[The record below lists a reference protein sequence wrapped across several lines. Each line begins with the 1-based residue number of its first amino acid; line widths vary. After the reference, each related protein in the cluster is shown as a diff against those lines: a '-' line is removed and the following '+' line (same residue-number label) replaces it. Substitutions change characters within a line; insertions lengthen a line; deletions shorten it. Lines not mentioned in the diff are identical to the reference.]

1 MRVLIASNIEA
12 KDLFQ
17 KFSDAA
23 YTVDICHF
31 DDFSESV
38 EQFKPDLILLHCGCR
53 VKNCLQ
59 KLSSIKM
66 KFPSIPVIFLTR
78 ISAEH
83 IAVEAFRL
91 GAKDYFREP
100 VYFPELLETINNLA
114 KHIKHN
120 SEKRKAAVSP
130 ASIVTNHTDQT
141 LPSNIAKVICF
152 MDENLSRDIGLEQ
165 LAKKAAMSKH
175 HFCRVFKKHTGVSPM
190 HFLTGKRIE
199 RAKIL
204 LLDEELAIVDVI
216 AEVGFQDQSNF
227 IKNFKKIEGVT
238 PSFYRRDNL
247 RARNH
252 H

>member
-1 MRVLIASNIEA
+1 MRILIASNVEA
-12 KDLFQ
+12 QDLFQ
-17 KFSDAA
+17 DFSTTAHK
-23 YTVDICHF
+23 VDICHV
-31 DDFSESV
+31 DASA
-38 EQFKPDLILLHCGCR
+38 QAINKFKPDLILLHCGCR
-53 VKNCLQ
+53 VKYCLQ
-59 KLSSIKM
+59 KLSFIKT
-66 KFPSIPVIFLTR
+66 KLPSIPVIFLTR

-100 VYFPELLETINNLA
+100 FYFPELHETINNLS
-114 KHIKHN
+114 KYLKKG
-120 SEKRKAAVSP
+120 SEKRKAAISP
-130 ASIVTNHTDQT
+130 ASIVTNHAHEN
-141 LPSNIAKVICF
+141 LPPKIARVVCYMEK
-152 MDENLSRDIGLEQ
+152 NLSRDISLDQ
-165 LAKKAAMSKH
+165 LAKEAAMSKH

-190 HFLTGKRIE
+190 HFLTAKRIE

-204 LLDEELAIVDVI
+204 LLDEERAIGEVI

-247 RARNH
+247 CAPNH